1 MDFQWMID
9 ELEWNAEWDEEMKK
23 LWSCWTLKDILEL
36 KQNTWW
42 RYYLD
47 SCMYDRRT
55 CVRKGYVQNCV
66 VIGTLDPA
74 ETKTGTML
82 VLMT

>member
-1 MDFQWMID
+1 MID
-9 ELEWNAEWDEEMKK
+9 ELEWNVEWDEEMRK
-23 LWSCWTLKDILEL
+23 LWSCWTLKDTLEL
-36 KQNTWW
+36 KQNAWW

-55 CVRKGYVQNCV
+55 CVRKGYVQNCE
-66 VIGTLDPA
+66 VIGILDPA
-74 ETKTGTML
+74 EIKTGTML